1 MARIL
6 IIEDSPTNM
15 MLAVQIVRTAGHT
28 AIEAQCA
35 ADGIEL
41 ARAQMPDLILM
52 DMHLP
57 DIDGLAATA
66 TLKAD
71 PQTSAIPVVALTA
84 AAMKGDRE
92 KMLDAGCD
100 DYIEK
105 PVRYKSLL
113 EVIAAYCRE

>member
-15 MLAVQIVRTAGHT
+15 MLAVRIVQSAGHT
-28 AIEAQCA
+28 ALEAPCA
-35 ADGIEL
+35 ADGLEL
-41 ARAQMPDLILM
+41 ARARMPDLILM

-57 DIDGLAATA
+57 DLDGLAATA
-66 TLKAD
+66 MLKAD
-71 PQTSAIPVVALTA
+71 PQTRAIPVVALTA

-92 KMLDAGCD
+92 KALEAGCD

-105 PVRYKSLL
+105 PVRYKTLL
-113 EVIAAYCRE
+113 EVIAAYCR

>member
-6 IIEDSPTNM
+6 IVEDSPTNM
-15 MLAVQIVRTAGHT
+15 MLAVQIVLASGHEPLEAT
-28 AIEAQCA
+28 NAQQGLAIA
-35 ADGIEL
+35 AKEL
-41 ARAQMPDLILM
+41 PDVILM

-66 TLKAD
+66 ALKSD
-71 PQTSAIPVVALTA
+71 PITRHIPVIALTA

-92 KMLDAGCD
+92 QALAAGCD

-105 PVRYKSLL
+105 PVRYKTLL
-113 EVIAAYCRE
+113 AAIANRCT